1 MVSRVSPRGWAKIVH
16 QPELLA
22 SSVLRSDVTR
32 MLNVGTIHRKQI
44 TRMTIR
50 TSQLARPRE
59 SPVAPFLLLIGRPPD
74 ASIGGVACGL
84 TPVVVALIGLP
95 PPGGSAA
102 PGST

>member
-1 MVSRVSPRGWAKIVH
+1 MVSRVRPSGWAKMVH

-32 MLNVGTIHRKQI
+32 MLNVGTIHRKQ
-44 TRMTIR
+44 MTMMTMR
-50 TSQLARPRE
+50 TSQLARPRD
-59 SPVAPFLLLIGRPPD
+59 SPVAPLLRFTGRPPD